1 MDWDEFNNRVD
12 KIFNLIEKLIEDV
25 SKERD

>member
-12 KIFNLIEKLIEDV
+12 KIFNLIEKLIQDV